1 MESKYYSIEIYQPRT
16 DELLYKQ
23 NQIKSL
29 KKVCDIIDNVLSR
42 DLSLDGYAI
51 LKKLSERSGNTKS
64 NMISPIML
72 HRILNGKAS
81 QFWSFLKVKTEEQGA
96 KINYYDKEDKYLQD
110 LCETYSNKIKY
121 IGKDN
126 IEEINTE
133 DDIDLCEKETIS
145 DCESNDNDYNESNEN
160 NENNK
165 SINEN
170 ENNNELSVKQ
180 IHLEKYKGMTLDS
193 IRNTDIYKM
202 LKEKKIVNTKTS
214 KKKLL
219 EIFKDT
225 LIETPI

>member
-16 DELLYKQ
+16 EELLYKQ

-29 KKVCDIIDNVLSR
+29 KKVCVIIDNVLSR

-81 QFWSFLKVKTEEQGA
+81 QFWNFIKVRTEEENT
-96 KINYYDKEDKYLQD
+96 KSIYYDKEDEYLKE
-110 LCETYSNKIKY
+110 LCDTYSNKIKY
-121 IGKDN
+121 IGTNK
-126 IEEINTE
+126 IEEVNTE
-133 DDIDLCEKETIS
+133 EEIDLCEKETIS
-145 DCESNDNDYNESNEN
+145 DCESNDNDYNESIEN
-160 NENNK
+160 NENNE
-165 SINEN
+165 SIN
-170 ENNNELSVKQ
+170 ENNNELSIKQ
-180 IHLEKYKGMTLDS
+180 IHLEKYKHMTLDS
-193 IRNTDIYKM
+193 IRDTDIYKM

-219 EIFKDT
+219 QIFENT
-225 LIETPI
+225 LIDTPI

>member
-16 DELLYKQ
+16 EELLYKQ

-29 KKVCDIIDNVLSR
+29 KKVCVIIDNVLSR

-81 QFWSFLKVKTEEQGA
+81 QFWNFIKVRTEEENT
-96 KINYYDKEDKYLQD
+96 KSIYYDKEDEYLKE
-110 LCETYSNKIKY
+110 LCDTYSNKIKY
-121 IGKDN
+121 IGTNK
-126 IEEINTE
+126 IEEVNTE
-133 DDIDLCEKETIS
+133 EEVDMCEKETIS
-145 DCESNDNDYNESNEN
+145 DCESNDNDYNESIEN
-160 NENNK
+160 NENNE
-165 SINEN
+165 SIN
-170 ENNNELSVKQ
+170 ENNNELSIKQ
-180 IHLEKYKGMTLDS
+180 IHLEKYKHMTLDS
-193 IRNTDIYKM
+193 IRDTDIYKM

-219 EIFKDT
+219 QIFENT
-225 LIETPI
+225 LIDTPI